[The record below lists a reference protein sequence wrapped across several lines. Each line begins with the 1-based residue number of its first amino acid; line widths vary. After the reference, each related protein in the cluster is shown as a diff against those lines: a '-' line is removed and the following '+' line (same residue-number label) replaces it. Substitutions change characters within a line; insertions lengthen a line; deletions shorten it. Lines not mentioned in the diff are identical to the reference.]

1 MNIQNEMKTPF
12 DYFDKIYCICGEH
25 ETDRWKHCCEQFEK
39 LGILNRVERFSDFAS
54 QEELNKCKMSG
65 CTHSHYSVIKL
76 ARSENLNN
84 AFIFESD
91 FHFVNYNFDLMK
103 KSIKT
108 LNNLDWKLFYLG
120 GTPDVVWGV
129 ESENLVRSCV
139 STTVAYGVNGKYFE
153 EIENKIENANW
164 VMIDQIYRRNKKFN
178 IGYYSFYSYPMF
190 VVQKDGALETKRRN
204 YANTMYARRV
214 EPQMKQYLK
223 ENDELH

>member
-1 MNIQNEMKTPF
+1 MKTPF

-25 ETDRWKHCCEQFEK
+25 ETDRWKNCCEQFEK
-39 LGILNRVERFSDFAS
+39 LGIKDRVERFSDFAT
-54 QEELNKCKMSG
+54 EEQKKFYMMDG
-65 CTHSHYSVIKL
+65 CTYSHYTIIKSAKEQKL
-76 ARSENLNN
+76 KNI
-84 AFIFESD
+84 FIFESD
-91 FHFVNYNFDLMK
+91 FHFINYDFDLLN

-153 EIENKIENANW
+153 EIINKIENANW

-190 VVQKDGALETKRRN
+190 VVQKDGALETKRRR
-204 YANTMYARRV
+204 YANKMYTRRV